1 MRIILA
7 VCVVLSVSGDCLA
20 AQVTT
25 PTWRAEP
32 IWRLDADAVES
43 GWSSIDWVS
52 VRGDGLIAVSQPE
65 DGAIRFV
72 TRDGE
77 YLSRVGRRGGG
88 PGEFRSMP
96 MAGWSG
102 DTLLVFDRANA
113 RATALHPETGRDE
126 SHPFRPV
133 LPQSGTDRT
142 LPPTRLVGPG
152 PGGGALVLVAATEQ
166 DPLPEWPAP
175 AGHSRLAV
183 TDASGALLR
192 QVGVVPPDPCFVTA
206 EVSGNR
212 ASVRVPL
219 CQPALLSVDPGGI
232 ELVVVTVAP
241 PGVTTVTTT
250 NLVNGASRSFTI
262 RMESVRVSRSTRD
275 SLRHSMAAAMPD
287 PALRAFI
294 ERELV
299 MPEHYPVWSKVIR
312 DRDGRTWLEYW
323 QSGGTTRWLVLSP
336 SGTILGSLPM
346 PEGVVLKAVDRDRAV
361 AVHTDALGEET
372 LVGLRIRQ

>member
-7 VCVVLSVSGDCLA
+7 VCVALIVSAGSLTG
-20 AQVTT
+20 QVTT
-25 PTWRAEP
+25 PTWRVEP
-32 IWRLDADAVES
+32 VWRLDADAVES
-43 GWSSIDWVS
+43 GWSAIDWVS

-72 TRDGE
+72 TRDGAP
-77 YLSRVGRRGGG
+77 LSRVGRRGGG

-96 MAGWSG
+96 IAGWSG
-102 DTLLVFDRANA
+102 DTLLVFDRGNA
-113 RATALHPETGRDE
+113 RVTALHHETGRDE
-126 SHPFRPV
+126 SRPFRPT

-142 LPPTRLVGPG
+142 LPPARMVGPG
-152 PGGGALVLVAATEQ
+152 PRGGALVLVAATDP

-192 QVGVVPPDPCFVTA
+192 QVGVVPPDPCFVAT

-232 ELVVVTVAP
+232 ELVVVTVAAP
-241 PGVTTVTTT
+241 ETTTVTTI
-250 NLVNGASRSFTI
+250 NLVTGARRSFTI
-262 RMESVRVSRSTRD
+262 RMESVRVPRATRD
-275 SLRHSMAAAMPD
+275 SLRHGMATTMPD
-287 PALRAFI
+287 PELRAFI
-294 ERELV
+294 EQELV
-299 MPEHYPVWSKVIR
+299 MPEYYPVWSNVIR

-323 QSGGTTRWLVLSP
+323 QSGGAARWLVLSP
-336 SGTILGSLPM
+336 SGTILGSLTM
-346 PEGVVLKAVDRDRAV
+346 PEGLVLKAVDRDRAI
-361 AVHTDALGEET
+361 AVHTDALGEEA